1 MKRYFI
7 KRGYRRNRNPV
18 QYQDSPEDALTYQI
32 AVYRYAA
39 QVIASQGFATVLD
52 VGCGLGL
59 KLGEFIVPTGA
70 SVTGVDARKTISICI
85 ERNAFGRWFADD
97 IERPRADLGGPFDLI
112 ICADVIEHLRDPD
125 TLFGYFRRWSHPKT
139 HVLLSTPERDLRR
152 GPDDMGPPG
161 NPAHIR
167 EWNQE
172 ELRQYLESQGLTVLE
187 HSIVELRTAMETCQ
201 LAFCSWAG

>member
-1 MKRYFI
+1 
-7 KRGYRRNRNPV
+7 
-18 QYQDSPEDALTYQI
+18 
-32 AVYRYAA
+32 
-39 QVIASQGFATVLD
+39 
-52 VGCGLGL
+52 
-59 KLGEFIVPTGA
+59 
-70 SVTGVDARKTISICI
+70 
-85 ERNAFGRWFADD
+85 
-97 IERPRADLGGPFDLI
+97 
-112 ICADVIEHLRDPD
+112 
-125 TLFGYFRRWSHPKT
+125 SHPKT